1 MKYKLIEPTIQ
12 DGKFVYQFTKE
23 ELEKLLDEVYNE
35 GFYEGASM
43 SQTKIIKYPVNDPN
57 STGYPQ
63 FINPY
68 VTWQG
73 PNDVPPSCTD
83 GSSYKYSTATTTAYN
98 NVK

>member
-12 DGKFVYQFTKE
+12 DGKFFYQFTKE
-23 ELEKLLDEVYNE
+23 SLEKLLDEVYNE
-35 GFYEGASM
+35 GLSDGELKAQSE
-43 SQTKIIKYPVNDPN
+43 IIKCPNNDPK
-57 STGYPQ
+57 STGYTP
-63 FINPY
+63 FLNPY
-68 VTWQG
+68 ITWQG